1 MGKSSNSQNNR
12 AMLDKNEQSEIYTG
26 VKSNIKK
33 LAGPNDEPA
42 NCHPNQDIG
51 KIVTFRSDTVK
62 QVNRRAQE
70 KLTRSEREKN
80 V

>member
-12 AMLDKNEQSEIYTG
+12 AMLEKNEQSEIFSG

-33 LAGPNDEPA
+33 LAGPIGEPA
-42 NCHPNQDIG
+42 NSRLNQDKG

-62 QVNRRAQE
+62 QVNRRAQQ
-70 KLTRSEREKN
+70 KID
-80 V
+80 